1 MESAAGK
8 TGVEQA
14 SDAMGWMAVQQV
26 TGRMVIQQCLSA
38 ELKLKGAD
46 GVTPEIIEVN
56 LLFIV
61 VSYPVN

>member
-14 SDAMGWMAVQQV
+14 SDAMGLMAVRQV
-26 TGRMVIQQCLSA
+26 TGRMVIQQCLKA
-38 ELKLKGAD
+38 AIMYKGAD